1 MNTLKK
7 KKKYRLWKIF
17 LQQQIIYS
25 EHLPAWSTIITW
37 ISTFLMISTFEM
49 ISSFSRLK
57 NQIIIDIIYLSVLK
71 ADGNNYF
78 LLETYHI

>member
-1 MNTLKK
+1 MINYHHLNFN
-7 KKKYRLWKIF
+7 IF
-17 LQQQIIYS
+17 NDFNIWNDFILFKAQ
-25 EHLPAWSTIITW
+25 
-37 ISTFLMISTFEM
+37 
-49 ISSFSRLK
+49 

>member
-1 MNTLKK
+1 
-7 KKKYRLWKIF
+7 
-17 LQQQIIYS
+17 
-25 EHLPAWSTIITW
+25 
-37 ISTFLMISTFEM
+37 MISTFEM

>member
-1 MNTLKK
+1 
-7 KKKYRLWKIF
+7 
-17 LQQQIIYS
+17 
-25 EHLPAWSTIITW
+25 
-37 ISTFLMISTFEM
+37 MISTFEM

-78 LLETYHI
+78 LLEIYHIQKIHTKTKLFKHHGSKCGEALNRVCLWKSKFTQKKS